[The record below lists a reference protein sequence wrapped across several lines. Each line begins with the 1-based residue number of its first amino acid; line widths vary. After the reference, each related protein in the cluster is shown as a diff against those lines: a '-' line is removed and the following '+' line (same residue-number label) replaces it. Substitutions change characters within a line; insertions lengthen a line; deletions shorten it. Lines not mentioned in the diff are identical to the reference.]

1 MIRVKGSKKQKTI
14 GIVVFRREGG
24 RIWYLLLHHGGRYWN
39 FPKGRQEA
47 GESQRQTALR
57 ELAEETG
64 IVEIK
69 FIRGFR
75 DGYDYNFQGNRR
87 PDEGTV
93 YKRAIFFLGQTPERD
108 VTISDEHLNFG
119 WFGYSS
125 ALKKMTY
132 KPGRDLLA
140 HAHQFLLKR

>member
-1 MIRVKGSKKQKTI
+1 MIHVKIQKKQKTI

-24 RIWYLLLHHGGRYWN
+24 RIWYLLLHHSGRYWN

-57 ELAEETG
+57 ELEEETG
-64 IVEIK
+64 ITEIK
-69 FIRGFR
+69 LIRGFR

-87 PDEGTV
+87 PNEGMV
-93 YKRAIFFLGQTPERD
+93 YKQAIFFLGQTLQRE
-108 VTISDEHLNFG
+108 VIISDEHQNFG
-119 WFGYSS
+119 WFGYAA

-132 KPGRDLLA
+132 KPGRDLLQ
-140 HAHQFLLKR
+140 HAHQFLLKQ